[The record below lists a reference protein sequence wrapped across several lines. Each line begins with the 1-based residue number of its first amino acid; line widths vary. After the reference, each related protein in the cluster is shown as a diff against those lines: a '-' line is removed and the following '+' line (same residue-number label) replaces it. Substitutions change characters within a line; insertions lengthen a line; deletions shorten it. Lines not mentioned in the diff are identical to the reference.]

1 MTTPLDTSAW
11 RSLLFV
17 PGSRPDRFE
26 KALAAGADVVCID
39 LEDAV
44 APDGKDAAREAVL
57 GFIANRSSGEGP
69 VLGLR
74 VNAVGTPEGER
85 DLDALGGANRAD
97 FVMIP
102 KVVDTGDVEA
112 VRTSFG
118 RDAIVTVLES
128 ARGILEAE
136 HIADHPA
143 VIAALYGAIDL
154 AADIG
159 CSLDWEAH
167 LYGRS
172 RCALAFGAAGK
183 PVFDTPFLDVKDAEG
198 LKEMTRR
205 AARLGIHARS
215 AIHPAQIAPIHE
227 ALAPSTEEIAHARR
241 VVEAFEAAESGVA
254 LLDGKMIELPVI
266 KSARRV
272 LARAEA

>member
-1 MTTPLDTSAW
+1 MTDSLDTSQW

-17 PGSRPDRFE
+17 PGARPDRFE
-26 KALAAGADVVCID
+26 KALGAGADVVCID

-44 APDGKDAAREAVL
+44 APPDKSSARQATL
-57 GFIANRSSGEGP
+57 DFLAQPRQAGP

-74 VNAVGTPEGER
+74 VNGVDTDIGSQ
-85 DLDALGGANRAD
+85 DLDALSAAKGAD
-97 FVMIP
+97 FVMVP
-102 KVVDTGDVEA
+102 KVSSPADVEA
-112 VRTSFG
+112 ARASFG
-118 RDAIVTVLES
+118 HDSVLAVLES
-128 ARGILEAE
+128 ARGVQMAE
-136 HIADHPA
+136 CIADHPS
-143 VIAALYGAIDL
+143 VIAAIYGAIDL

-159 CSLDWEAH
+159 CTLDWEAH

-183 PVFDTPFLDVKDAEG
+183 VLFDTPYLDVKDPEG
-198 LKEMTRR
+198 LKEWTKR

-227 ALAPSTEEIAHARR
+227 ALAPSTEEIARAQRI
-241 VVEAFEAAESGVA
+241 VAAFDAAEGGVA

-272 LARAEA
+272 LALASS

>member
-57 GFIANRSSGEGP
+57 GFIANWTGEGP
-69 VLGLR
+69 ALGLR

-85 DLDALGGANRAD
+85 DLDALSGADRAD

-102 KVVDTGDVEA
+102 KVNDEGDVEA

-118 RDAIVTVLES
+118 RDAVITVLES

-159 CSLDWEAH
+159 CTLDWEAH

-183 PVFDTPFLDVKDAEG
+183 PVFDTPFLDVRDAEG

-227 ALAPSTEEIAHARR
+227 ALAPSAEEIAHAKR

-272 LARAEA
+272 LARAGA